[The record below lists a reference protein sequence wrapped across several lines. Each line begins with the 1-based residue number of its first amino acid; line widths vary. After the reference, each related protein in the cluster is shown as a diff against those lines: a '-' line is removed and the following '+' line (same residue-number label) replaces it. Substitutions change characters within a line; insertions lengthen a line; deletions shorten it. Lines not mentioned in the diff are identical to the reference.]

1 MCSITKHYH
10 DKNVQNRSDRAL
22 EYYKVFLKT
31 RSPSCKKYQE
41 KIKISFIAF
50 ISAVVCLNC
59 CISQNVSCFLCYQ
72 ISRGQ
77 YASNSYKTAKRK
89 EVLKSQKR
97 FDGIYITIYLFLH
110 FFNWKLIVFLYYLKK
125 KVLTASFL
133 FILQNLA
140 VKRTRKNPFLL
151 LLKMTPKAPGRSKN
165 LSTDWQK
172 HKQQSRN
179 PLIRTD
185 NMQNPNQTLWH
196 SMGIIAP
203 VKQRI
208 MFQGKI
214 KLSLEATLWKEDTQN
229 SVQVQSLREQKRSL
243 KVGSM
248 KSLPR
253 GASPN

>member
-1 MCSITKHYH
+1 MLSDIQRTICKQQL
-10 DKNVQNRSDRAL
+10 QNRQEERSFK
-22 EYYKVFLKT
+22 ESEKVWWNLHNHL
-31 RSPSCKKYQE
+31 
-41 KIKISFIAF
+41 F
-50 ISAVVCLNC
+50 ISA
-59 CISQNVSCFLCYQ
+59 
-72 ISRGQ
+72 
-77 YASNSYKTAKRK
+77 
-89 EVLKSQKR
+89 
-97 FDGIYITIYLFLH
+97 
-110 FFNWKLIVFLYYLKK
+110 FFNWKLIVFFILFKKK